1 MRERIRAPS
10 SFFINTS
17 PNLTRPSPNLTRPLS
32 NLTRPSSTT
41 YAPLAKSYAAFA
53 ATKAAFVG
61 HHPNLCPNLR
71 APRSQKRLQNNNSDP
86 SLNMKGAPS
95 WRISPPSV
103 ELKPPLL

>member
-1 MRERIRAPS
+1 MRPLS
-10 SFFINTS
+10 
-17 PNLTRPSPNLTRPLS
+17 NLTRPLS

-41 YAPLAKSYAAFA
+41 YAALAKSYAAFA

-86 SLNMKGAPS
+86 PLNTKGAPS
-95 WRISPPSV
+95 WRKTRFFAEKNVSF
-103 ELKPPLL
+103 EKKHYLCKLK